1 MDDARLSL
9 VAHAIGALVEG
20 DELSLDDVG
29 TVGLQTASGGVLACS
44 DEHLTRGHAQ
54 VHAALLVHQR
64 RLDPDRVRAIARQAQ
79 ESDSACVDF
88 QQFVVREAPPI
99 AGVVRR
105 WRIACVSKM
114 ARVAVSVCGWS

>member
-9 VAHAIGALVEG
+9 LAHATGALVEG
-20 DELSLDDVG
+20 DELSPVRVG
-29 TVGLQTASGGVLACS
+29 TVGLQTAYGGVLACS
-44 DEHLTRGHAQ
+44 DEHLTRGHKQ
-54 VHAALLVHQR
+54 VHAALLVRQR
-64 RLDPDRVRAIARQAQ
+64 RLEPARVRAIARQVQ
-79 ESDSACVDF
+79 ESDGACVDF

-114 ARVAVSVCGWS
+114 ARVAVLVCGWS